1 MIKTFCK
8 LFYNNILSTCYDT
21 QKKSQDDIIIDI
33 DKYDNLNIDYKIQK
47 KSDFYKQ
54 DSLDIYKEPD
64 NNLVNNND
72 TDDTN
77 DIDDKYDKMSDIV

>member
-1 MIKTFCK
+1 MIKTIFK
-8 LFYNNILSTCYDT
+8 LFYNNILSICYDT
-21 QKKSQDDIIIDI
+21 QKKSQDDIIINI

-54 DSLDIYKEPD
+54 DCLDIYKEPD
-64 NNLVNNND
+64 NNFSKTND
-72 TDDTN
+72 TDDTD